1 MSRFFED
8 YTFKEL
14 VKRLAVYSEES
25 LGIGHWKE
33 AEGRGAA
40 LAEGKTLLPCSLP
53 CPLLPCL
60 LPYAYPFHSGVTWLT
75 MGWMFFKWFNLM
87 ARTANEYAVYLLLE
101 SGHREEVRFPTIQEF
116 QKWYSGE
123 LVPKSASNDFIS
135 VPIKNIQGEY
145 MVIRPSRIVAI
156 RVEPVFSSS
165 VERFN

>member
-1 MSRFFED
+1 M
-8 YTFKEL
+8 T
-14 VKRLAVYSEES
+14 
-25 LGIGHWKE
+25 
-33 AEGRGAA
+33 
-40 LAEGKTLLPCSLP
+40 
-53 CPLLPCL
+53 
-60 LPYAYPFHSGVTWLT
+60 
-75 MGWMFFKWFNLM
+75 
-87 ARTANEYAVYLLLE
+87 RTANEYAVFLLLE

-156 RVEPVFSSS
+156 RVEPIFSSS